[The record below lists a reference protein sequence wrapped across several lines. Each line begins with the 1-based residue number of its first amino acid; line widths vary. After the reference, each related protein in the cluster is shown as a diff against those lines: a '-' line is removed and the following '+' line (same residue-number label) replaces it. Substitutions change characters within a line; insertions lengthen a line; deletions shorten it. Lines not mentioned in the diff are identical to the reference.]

1 MGAQPQHEEF
11 PKSQFPKFLLS
22 FSLLALKSWQ
32 LSVLRS
38 PLRAAKIWDVI
49 SLKLS
54 LLPTPFCSHLFSKG
68 FSKGAAAPPWNQR
81 IFGIFGIFGIR
92 EFQRG
97 SGWKGHLPLCQDFP
111 WTLPGIWNSSSN
123 TGSREECPGLGCCF
137 SLFPSGNPCLNP
149 FHSLCSR
156 NGSTGDEMQ
165 GKKSQIQQGVEF
177 WSQNLLGWQCQQQEL
192 LPAGLGNSK
201 PG

>member
-32 LSVLRS
+32 LSLLRS

-68 FSKGAAAPPWNQR
+68 FSKGATAPPWNQR
-81 IFGIFGIFGIR
+81 IFGIFGIFGIL
-92 EFQRG
+92 E
-97 SGWKGHLPLCQDFP
+97 
-111 WTLPGIWNSSSN
+111 
-123 TGSREECPGLGCCF
+123 
-137 SLFPSGNPCLNP
+137 SGNSRGVRGGRDTFHYARIFLGHFQGFGIPHPTRDPVRNVLVWDAASP
-149 FHSLCSR
+149 F
-156 NGSTGDEMQ
+156 
-165 GKKSQIQQGVEF
+165 F
-177 WSQNLLGWQCQQQEL
+177 LLEI
-192 LPAGLGNSK
+192 PA
-201 PG
+201 